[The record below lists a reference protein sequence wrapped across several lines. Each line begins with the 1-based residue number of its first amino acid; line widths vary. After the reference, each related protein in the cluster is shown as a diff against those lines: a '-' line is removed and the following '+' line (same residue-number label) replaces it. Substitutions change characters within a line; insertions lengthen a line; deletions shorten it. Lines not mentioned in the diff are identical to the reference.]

1 MFRNQEKS
9 WPLQLF
15 YEFVINYHPL
25 LLCVR

>member
-1 MFRNQEKS
+1 MFRNQDKS

-15 YEFVINYHPL
+15 YVFVINYHSL